1 MEVGAL
7 LSSAYSLRKE
17 KQLSLHKRN
26 LNGNKVLL
34 TGGASGLGAMVA
46 KSLVEK
52 GATVFLIDKSS
63 EVENVASKIGAHWT
77 VADVTDLQQMERAAW
92 KAVATMEGLDTVF
105 VNAGIGRV
113 VTFEG
118 NPETFHQII
127 DVNVVGTYNTIR
139 ACMSHISH
147 PDGYML
153 INASMGGI
161 VRLMTMAE
169 GYGASKAAAATLG
182 HAASLELI
190 GTGAKAGVVY
200 LAEHDSPMED
210 VFYDPVPQE
219 FMAKNPLLRH
229 AHKARNPEKAVRA
242 IVRGIEHRKHYIF
255 EPKYAMLAGH
265 FPILTNVMVRLMHQN
280 VQSTL
285 DLDRN
290 DYKLSSRRF
299 YD

>member
-1 MEVGAL
+1 M
-7 LSSAYSLRKE
+7 SFRRRSL
-17 KQLSLHKRN
+17 N
-26 LNGNKVLL
+26 DNKVLI
-34 TGGASGLGAMVA
+34 TGGASGLGLMVA
-46 KSLVEK
+46 KALIHR
-52 GATVFLIDKSS
+52 GATVFLVDKNPSVKDIADELQIDC
-63 EVENVASKIGAHWT
+63 A
-77 VADVTDLQQMERAAW
+77 VADVTDLQQMERVAW
-92 KAVATMEGLDTVF
+92 KAVATMNGLDTVF

-118 NPETFHQII
+118 NPETFRQII
-127 DVNVVGTYNTIR
+127 DVNVFGTYNTIR
-139 ACMSHISH
+139 ACMPHISH
-147 PDGYML
+147 QGGYML

-182 HAASLELI
+182 HAAKLELI
-190 GTGAKAGVVY
+190 GTGASAGVVY

-242 IVRGIEHRKHYIF
+242 IVRGIERRKHYIF
-255 EPKYAMLAGH
+255 EPRYAMLAGH
-265 FPILTNVMVRLMHQN
+265 FPILTNVLVRLMHQN

-285 DLDRN
+285 ELDRN
-290 DYKLSSRRF
+290 DYKRASRHL